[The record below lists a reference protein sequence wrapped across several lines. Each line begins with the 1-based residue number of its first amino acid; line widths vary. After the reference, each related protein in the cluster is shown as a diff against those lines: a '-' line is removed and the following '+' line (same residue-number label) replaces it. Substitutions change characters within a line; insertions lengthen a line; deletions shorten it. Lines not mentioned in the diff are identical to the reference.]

1 MASSAAAPG
10 MTNDELAAEVASL
23 RRQLLDNARLADAI
37 PHIVWT
43 TSAEG
48 TPTYFNSKWTE
59 YTGLDLAETLRIG
72 AATLVHPD
80 DLPPF
85 VEKVKAAMLTRAPYE
100 MRYRLRRARDSVYRW
115 HFARLVPLEG
125 ASEGSAAWVA
135 TATDIDDEHR
145 LDEQQRF
152 FIEAG
157 KVLGT
162 SLDRRQTLGDVAKL
176 VVPRMADWCAID
188 LVGEDGKVDRETMA
202 HVDPLKVE
210 TAWEFW
216 RRWPPKPEDPQGL
229 YGVIRSGKPEVHEEI
244 PDELL
249 VQSIPDG
256 EVLALIRSLGL
267 RSSMC
272 VPLFVRDRVIG
283 ALTLFSAESN
293 RLYGARDL
301 TFATELARRIGV
313 AVDNARLYGEA
324 EQARAAAEA
333 MAADVVEQSR
343 AVEAALLA
351 MRAERDDARRRLEAI
366 AQAKT

>member
-202 HVDPLKVE
+202 HVDPS
-210 TAWEFW
+210 
-216 RRWPPKPEDPQGL
+216 RSRPPG
-229 YGVIRSGKPEVHEEI
+229 
-244 PDELL
+244 
-249 VQSIPDG
+249 
-256 EVLALIRSLGL
+256 
-267 RSSMC
+267 SS
-272 VPLFVRDRVIG
+272 
-283 ALTLFSAESN
+283 
-293 RLYGARDL
+293 
-301 TFATELARRIGV
+301 GV
-313 AVDNARLYGEA
+313 AGRPSPRIRRGSTGSS
-324 EQARAAAEA
+324 AAA
-333 MAADVVEQSR
+333 SPRSTRRSPTSCWCR
-343 AVEAALLA
+343 ASPT
-351 MRAERDDARRRLEAI
+351 ARCWR
-366 AQAKT
+366 

>member
-1 MASSAAAPG
+1 MASSDAGAG
-10 MTNDELAAEVASL
+10 MTNDERVAEVSSL

-43 TSAEG
+43 TNADG
-48 TPTYFNSKWTE
+48 TPTYFNSKWTD
-59 YTGLDLAETLRIG
+59 YTGLDLAETLRLG
-72 AATLVHPD
+72 ASTLVHPD
-80 DLPPF
+80 DLSML
-85 VEKVKAAMLTRAPYE
+85 VEKVDAARLTRAPYE
-100 MRYRLRRARDSVYRW
+100 MVYRLRRARDAVYRW
-115 HFARLVPLEG
+115 HFARLVPLGGVG
-125 ASEGSAAWVA
+125 AGAAAWVA

-162 SLDRRQTLGDVAKL
+162 SLDRKQTLGDVARL
-176 VVPRMADWCAID
+176 VVPSMADWCAID
-188 LVGEDGKVDRETMA
+188 LVGEGGRVNRETIA
-202 HVDPLKVE
+202 HVDPLKLE

-229 YGVIRSGKPEVHEEI
+229 YSVIRSGKPEVYEEI

-249 VQSIPDG
+249 EQGIPDR

-272 VPLFVRDRVIG
+272 VPLFVRERVIG
-283 ALTLFSAESN
+283 ALTLVSAESN
-293 RLYGARDL
+293 RLYGPRDL
-301 TFATELARRIGV
+301 AFATELAQRIGV

-343 AVEAALLA
+343 AVEAALLE
-351 MRAERDDARRRLEAI
+351 MRADRDAALQKLEAI
-366 AQAKT
+366 AQAKV